1 MPGESV
7 VGFRP
12 RKEFGAEMS
21 WADVT
26 PIDGFTCGGES
37 CSASFASFGRVS
49 VALFLS
55 S

>member
-1 MPGESV
+1 MPGESLV
-7 VGFRP
+7 KFGP
-12 RKEFGAEMS
+12 RKELGAEMS
-21 WADVT
+21 WGMMV